1 MGAEQGSEE
10 HPNGVGDMKIDID
23 SDLDFASTVEMELAK
38 LLGPDKYYSCVS
50 PYDRVSVQGARMRRS
65 DYRLWQEVLPED
77 EADIALVVAGLKR
90 QLGRGDGYITS
101 ALYAHQRITEMP
113 RLRALQESM
122 FHLDLDRLKAID
134 AVMSKTDTTV
144 AENLE
149 IIDEQIT
156 AYLTPSRANQLL
168 PSAAQIRKKLNAI
181 IQELDDSIST
191 DDSSAPSEGT
201 VDVVYDGDRAFL
213 NVEMEPMQIKE
224 IENRVR
230 KLAKREK
237 ISQAEALRRLIR
249 GEGKNDIVLDFYRAT
264 DIPDAPAWAPGVGW
278 IPAAQAE
285 RLVQQATQTRDMD
298 ALYDKVVP
306 DYRTPDDIRSVVIG
320 LDGTC
325 SDGDCLCHEDRTQM
339 DHRIDHKDGGPTTA
353 AHLAA
358 LCPTHHNVKTD
369 GRVFYLI
376 DPITRDKYFLYEDG
390 TWVMVEA
397 KGPLAPKAKNWLQTF
412 SQRLANRRQ
421 RIREESQAKREAEQA
436 AQPPPPPPPPDDPP
450 PF

>member
-1 MGAEQGSEE
+1 
-10 HPNGVGDMKIDID
+10 MKIDID
-23 SDLDFASTVEMELAK
+23 SNLSFDSAVELELAK
-38 LLGPDKYYSCVS
+38 LLGPKKYYSCAS
-50 PYDRVSVQGARMRRS
+50 PYDRVSVQGTRLRRS
-65 DYRLWQEVLPED
+65 DYRLWQEMLPD
-77 EADIALVVAGLKR
+77 AEADIALVVAGLKR

-101 ALYAHQRITEMP
+101 ALYAHLRITEMP
-113 RLRALQESM
+113 QLRALQESM

-134 AVMSKTDTTV
+134 AVMSKADTTV
-144 AENLE
+144 TENLHF
-149 IIDEQIT
+149 IDAEIT
-156 AYLTPSRANQLL
+156 AYLTPSRPNQLL
-168 PSAAQIRKKLNAI
+168 PSAAQIRRKLNAI
-181 IQELDDSIST
+181 IQGLDDSIST
-191 DDSSAPSEGT
+191 DDSPAPSEGS
-201 VDVVYDGDRAFL
+201 VEAVYDGDRAFL

-237 ISQAEALRRLIR
+237 ISQAEALRRLVR
-249 GEGKNDIVLDFYRAT
+249 GEGKTDIVLDFYRAT
-264 DIPDAPAWAPGVGW
+264 DVPDAPAWVPGVGW
-278 IPAAQAE
+278 IPAAQAD
-285 RLVQQATQTRDMD
+285 RLVQQATLTRDMD
-298 ALYDKVVP
+298 ALYDKVVA
-306 DYRTPDDIRSVVIG
+306 DYKTPADIRSVVIG

-358 LCPTHHNVKTD
+358 LCPTHHNIKTD

-397 KGPLAPKAKNWLQTF
+397 KGPLAPKTKNWLQTF
-412 SQRLANRRQ
+412 SQRVTKRRR
-421 RIREESQAKREAEQA
+421 RIREESQARRETEH
-436 AQPPPPPPPPDDPP
+436 PPPPPPEEPP